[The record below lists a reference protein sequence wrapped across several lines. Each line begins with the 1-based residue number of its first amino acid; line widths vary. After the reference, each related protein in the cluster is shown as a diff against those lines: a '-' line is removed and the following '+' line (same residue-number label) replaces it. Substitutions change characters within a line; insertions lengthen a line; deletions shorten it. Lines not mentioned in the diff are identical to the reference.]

1 VLTIRELELLRLVHV
16 QPEITRAQAAAT
28 LSASSGTVTGLVR
41 SLGKARL
48 LDERPA
54 APSGVRGRPTRRLV
68 AHPEGPLVLAGVVSH
83 EAWRLG
89 VVQLGGAIIATE
101 GRRHDGMDGTS
112 LVHELGLSAAR
123 LADRYPGRIRGTGLA
138 LPGVVLGNVLLDAP
152 LLEWRSLDMRSVAPP
167 RDSSASGP
175 ERVLAVGNDATLAAL
190 GEAVRG
196 AARNAE
202 LHLHLYLDAGLGG
215 ALTHHGVVVPGA
227 LGLGGEFG
235 HMPFGNP
242 ATPCPCGA
250 MGCWTTAVGA
260 SPLAQALGE
269 PLPRDAVSYAR
280 RVLERARQ
288 GDAGAH
294 DAVAGIATSLGRGIA
309 GLVNGLDID
318 FITLGGW
325 APQVAELVPDT
336 LTGAYA
342 DGLMRFRR
350 AEPPPLVAG
359 VLGVDAA
366 QVGASEQVWSKLWA
380 TL

>member
-41 SLGKARL
+41 SLGEARL

-112 LVHELGLSAAR
+112 LVHELGSSAAR
-123 LADRYPGRIRGTGLA
+123 LANRYPGRIRGTGLA

-196 AARNAE
+196 AAKNAE

-215 ALTHHGVVVPGA
+215 ALTHHGAVVPGA

-336 LTGAYA
+336 LTSAYA

-359 VLGVDAA
+359 VLGVDAP
-366 QVGASEQVWSKLWA
+366 QVGASEQVWSRLWA